1 MITFRE
7 ERRNGDVIEHKI
19 ASDEVLLSEV
29 LEQFEYFLKGCSYV
43 FDGHVDIINE
53 EEDNEPLYVN
63 DNMNF
68 DTGPGHVGIDTHII
82 NLTGLSDSD
91 NIDLLDV
98 GHDHMFTGAGGDYA
112 SDMDVLDLSMADT
125 ITLDLTDTYG
135 TTTTTLKDD

>member
-19 ASDEVLLSEV
+19 ASDEVTLSEV

-53 EEDNEPLYVN
+53 EEDNEPLIFNDISDVN
-63 DNMNF
+63 
-68 DTGPGHVGIDTHII
+68 
-82 NLTGLSDSD
+82 
-91 NIDLLDV
+91 
-98 GHDHMFTGAGGDYA
+98 MFTGAGGDYA
-112 SDMDVLDLSMADT
+112 SDIDVLDLSMADT

>member
-7 ERRNGDVIEHKI
+7 ERENGDVIEHKI
-19 ASDEVLLSEV
+19 ASNEVTLSEV

-98 GHDHMFTGAGGDYA
+98 GHDHMD
-112 SDMDVLDLSMADT
+112 SDID
-125 ITLDLTDTYG
+125 IPFTLDLTDTYG
-135 TTTTTLKDD
+135 ATTTKLKDD